1 MENFLAIFNI
11 DLWQKLSRKWAQREH
26 CMCLSLMN
34 EACPGARASSLVG
47 RSRDSGSGACPL
59 LSGAGT
65 WGGVS
70 CFRVLGALNLR
81 PVRWC
86 LRPGSGF
93 SGRHGNVQALLWA
106 QPLCLWMGCVLTQ
119 LVAWL
124 EMSQYWSLQAVGWT
138 CGWVLRLI
146 SWKVD
151 STMLAASTRGH
162 VVE

>member
-1 MENFLAIFNI
+1 
-11 DLWQKLSRKWAQREH
+11 
-26 CMCLSLMN
+26 MCLSLMN

-93 SGRHGNVQALLWA
+93 SGRQGNVQALLWA

-138 CGWVLRLI
+138 CCWVLRLI